1 MTGFPMLPYWEFDR
15 WREMGRVQRII
26 DLRSPWQYEKE
37 RIRGSEN
44 IPYDEFWDHM
54 DEINYGE
61 MTVFYCERGAKSM
74 VICRDLWRMGY
85 EVADLAGG
93 MMNYRGKYNQNC
105 PCFFFFLCPQHGNY
119 LRLLLRRKWCRK
131 DIISPDI
138 KNISRP
144 VNHKS

>member
-15 WREMGRVQRII
+15 WIEMGRVQCII

-61 MTVFYCERGAKSM
+61 MTVSIVKEALRAWSSA
-74 VICRDLWRMGY
+74 VICGVWDMR
-85 EVADLAGG
+85 
-93 MMNYRGKYNQNC
+93 
-105 PCFFFFLCPQHGNY
+105 
-119 LRLLLRRKWCRK
+119 CRSCRWN
-131 DIISPDI
+131 DELQREI
-138 KNISRP
+138 
-144 VNHKS
+144 H

>member
-15 WREMGRVQRII
+15 RII
-26 DLRSPWQYEKE
+26 DLREPWLYEEE

-54 DEINYGE
+54 GEINYGE
-61 MTVFYCERGAKSM
+61 MTVFLCERGAKSM

-93 MMNYRGKYNQNC
+93 MVNYRGKYID
-105 PCFFFFLCPQHGNY
+105 
-119 LRLLLRRKWCRK
+119 R
-131 DIISPDI
+131 
-138 KNISRP
+138 
-144 VNHKS
+144 

>member
-26 DLRSPWQYEKE
+26 DLRSP
-37 RIRGSEN
+37 
-44 IPYDEFWDHM
+44 WDHM

-93 MMNYRGKYNQNC
+93 MMNYRGKYID
-105 PCFFFFLCPQHGNY
+105 
-119 LRLLLRRKWCRK
+119 R
-131 DIISPDI
+131 
-138 KNISRP
+138 
-144 VNHKS
+144 

>member
-1 MTGFPMLPYWEFDR
+1 MTGFPMLSYWEFDR

-93 MMNYRGKYNQNC
+93 MMNYRGKYID
-105 PCFFFFLCPQHGNY
+105 
-119 LRLLLRRKWCRK
+119 R
-131 DIISPDI
+131 
-138 KNISRP
+138 
-144 VNHKS
+144 